1 MVIEY
6 KLSPWPNEYHNRLA
20 RRAEGLSNATG
31 ALKLKGRKASEDAPI
46 VKILREAGAIPLC
59 NTNVPELCTSWETT
73 NYITGKTVNPY
84 DFSRTPGGSSGGEAA
99 LISSAASVIG
109 IGSDLAGS
117 IRVPAMFTGIFGHKP
132 SPGRSQTSDY
142 WAMNI

>member
-1 MVIEY
+1 M
-6 KLSPWPNEYHNRLA
+6 YHIPTQVPYLCLISLVFILP
-20 RRAEGLSNATG
+20 GLSNATG

-84 DFSRTPGGSSGGEAA
+84 DFSRTPGGSSGGEVRMS
-99 LISSAASVIG
+99 LCS
-109 IGSDLAGS
+109 
-117 IRVPAMFTGIFGHKP
+117 
-132 SPGRSQTSDY
+132 TSL
-142 WAMNI
+142 